1 MKKFTHRL
9 ERLIFEARY
18 SYGNLYFD
26 RCGITLNDIERECE
40 GWIAGEATPQ
50 TGNLNRPDKNS
61 HVGFNNEKFDFAV
74 EKAFNHDLS
83 DIAKEIEKI
92 WKIIKAN
99 LGLEEFIRV
108 GLLRSLQNM
117 VIILKSAK

>member
-1 MKKFTHRL
+1 MKKFTPRL

-74 EKAFNHDLS
+74 EKASSVWRNSLELDC
-83 DIAKEIEKI
+83 AYN
-92 WKIIKAN
+92 IICPRYQSMKLNN
-99 LGLEEFIRV
+99 LLVI
-108 GLLRSLQNM
+108 LLL
-117 VIILKSAK
+117 I